1 MADQVDDDPQVAL
14 AKEHSRRERES
25 LTRRLASGRRKCCQ
39 CNGKGSC
46 IRCECVSAG
55 RRCTDCLPLSRQRC
69 KNVISPEETPATSAA
84 GANDV
89 NADLMASSQPAPSVG
104 RTEDDNGTAATSVGD
119 AGCVH
124 PCLLSKFASC
134 SRPEDECSPFDI
146 DSKLEE
152 VYGDRMLNGA
162 GCVRSDCWFWWWER
176 VVRLPFRRYDLPG
189 GNVGRRFVDIL
200 TKEVEL
206 VASLKECSE
215 RLIVFQF
222 VILQRESLVT
232 KTADVRRMISKRLE
246 MWAEGRYDAPFS
258 EAVHG
263 SESCGRR
270 FSRSATPKN
279 MTTPSESFTAS

>member
-25 LTRRLASGRRKCCQ
+25 LTRRLASGCRKCCQ

-46 IRCECVSAG
+46 IRCECVSKG

-124 PCLLSKFASC
+124 PCLLSKSASC
-134 SRPEDECSPFDI
+134 PRPEDECSPFDI

-162 GCVRSDCWFWWWER
+162 GCVRSDCWFRWWER

-232 KTADVRRMISKRLE
+232 KTADVRRMISK
-246 MWAEGRYDAPFS
+246 
-258 EAVHG
+258 
-263 SESCGRR
+263 
-270 FSRSATPKN
+270 
-279 MTTPSESFTAS
+279 